1 MSSIPPVQKLPLAV
15 RKDVRD
21 NWEAKKPDWE
31 KKISHI
37 LRTPWTIDIDVH
49 QIYAYAT
56 DGWAKEC
63 TGSMLNAYLESA
75 EMQLKSFIAKHGDD
89 ARTEINALAHAHQL
103 TMQLDTD
110 NLVSCCGS
118 QVIPTTGQLAILV
131 QQAKLGTN
139 VDDALGEGSLARAL
153 SGAPAV
159 PSLPMSYLARKAI
172 REDYSRD
179 GGYAVAAVQKSME
192 EQLGRSVVLEPA
204 FEENFEKLRAAEA
217 RGEAVSG
224 WEGNLGGFVLR
235 YFEGLARWMDENKVA
250 ADDMVREAVN
260 EGLDSGTVAFRIV
273 DELSDASLSCEAV
286 LEGGVLC
293 LQTVP
298 GRFGTNMEQ
307 VADKLMER
315 L

>member
-1 MSSIPPVQKLPLAV
+1 MSSIPPVEKLPLAV

-31 KKISHI
+31 KKISDI
-37 LRTPWTIDIDVH
+37 LRTPWTIDMDVH

-75 EMQLKSFIAKHGDD
+75 EMQLKSFIAKHGDA

-103 TMQLDTD
+103 TMRLDTD
-110 NLVSCCGS
+110 NLVSCGGS

-139 VDDALGEGSLARAL
+139 VDEALGEDSLARAL
-153 SGAPAV
+153 SGAPA
-159 PSLPMSYLARKAI
+159 
-172 REDYSRD
+172 
-179 GGYAVAAVQKSME
+179 
-192 EQLGRSVVLEPA
+192 
-204 FEENFEKLRAAEA
+204 
-217 RGEAVSG
+217 
-224 WEGNLGGFVLR
+224 
-235 YFEGLARWMDENKVA
+235 
-250 ADDMVREAVN
+250 AVN